1 MARLSIGLTFLFVG
15 VILSVQVSAQAEWV
29 VLTVRFTALAEM
41 LPDLRD
47 HLQGKIVVDCTNPL
61 NPD

>member
-41 LPDLRD
+41 LPDLRY
-47 HLQGKIVVDCTNPL
+47 HLQ
-61 NPD
+61 